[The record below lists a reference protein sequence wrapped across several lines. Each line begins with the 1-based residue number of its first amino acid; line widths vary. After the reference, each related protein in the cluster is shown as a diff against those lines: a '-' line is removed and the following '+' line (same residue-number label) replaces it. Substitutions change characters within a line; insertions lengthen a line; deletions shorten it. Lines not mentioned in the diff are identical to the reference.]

1 MKINTHKQQ
10 STTIAKTFNLVKDIH
25 ISTIIYSLLALNV
38 KDHEFSP
45 SSIKIDFKIGSPI
58 NLQH

>member
-10 STTIAKTFNLVKDIH
+10 STSIAKTFNLVKDIH

-45 SSIKIDFKIGSPI
+45 SSIKIE
-58 NLQH
+58 